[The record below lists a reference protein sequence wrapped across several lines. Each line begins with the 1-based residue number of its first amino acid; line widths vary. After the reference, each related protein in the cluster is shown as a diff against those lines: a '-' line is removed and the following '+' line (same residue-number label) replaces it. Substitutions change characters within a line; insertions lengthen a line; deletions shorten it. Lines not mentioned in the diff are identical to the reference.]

1 MMELLLL
8 VILLALIMFGI
19 PKLWNMSLM
28 SDHVSRKNLIRL
40 TLFIGIVILAL
51 ITYRVLLNTLW
62 FAKETF
68 VPGINIITIW
78 MLIWFGIPG
87 LWISTI
93 NISNK
98 RLKLVCRAILIIF
111 AVIST
116 LVFFIFCFGV
126 GGLGCM

>member
-1 MMELLLL
+1 MELLLL

-28 SDHVSRKNLIRL
+28 SDDVSRKNLIRL
-40 TLFIGIVILAL
+40 TLLIGVVILAL

-62 FAKETF
+62 FAKETI

-78 MLIWFGIPG
+78 MLIWFGIPS
-87 LWISTI
+87 LWLSTI

-98 RLKLVCRAILIIF
+98 RLKVVCRAILIIF
-111 AVIST
+111 AVISA

-126 GGLGCM
+126 GELGCM